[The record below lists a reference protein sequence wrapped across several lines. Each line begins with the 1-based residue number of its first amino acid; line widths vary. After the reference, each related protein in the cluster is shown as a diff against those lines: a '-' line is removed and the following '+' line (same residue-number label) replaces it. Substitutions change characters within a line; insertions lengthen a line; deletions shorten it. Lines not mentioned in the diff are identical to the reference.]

1 MEAGWR
7 QVRFTEKAMD
17 LLGVRESEVVWHHHF
32 DEVIQIPTGS
42 ELLATNVH
50 SEIQAYVNFEQRLLG
65 TQFHPEFNRGAGNEI
80 YLRDRNLLEKNGYNV
95 DEMVKDGP
103 SFETGQVFFNFFFN
117 W

>member
-17 LLGVRESEVVWHHHF
+17 LLGVRESEVVWQHHF
-32 DEVIQIPTGS
+32 DEVFQIPTGS

-50 SEIQAYVNFEQRLLG
+50 SEIQAYINFEQHLLG